1 MSRSLGARLGWR
13 LSRLLAPGSRPGIY
27 YVIDDADWSFFW
39 DGRYITDGLR
49 DRHGRKTEII
59 RRVGGLK
66 GQIIQFGSRY
76 QFLHKSSRS
85 LHLYNRVFLT
95 WFHGDAADPELAP
108 YFDILARVA
117 EEAEKIVVP
126 CALTMTPLLEL
137 GLPFEQLAVIPLGVE
152 LGHFHPPSAEDRK
165 KIRNDLGLPS
175 DAVVVGSFQKD
186 GVGWG
191 EGMEAKPVK
200 GPDVFLET
208 VSIMAGRHPRL
219 FVLLTGPSRGYVKA
233 GLDKIGVPYIH
244 HMLDN
249 YRDIVRYYQALD
261 LYIIASRCEGG
272 PKALLE
278 SWACGVPLVSTRVGM
293 CADLMIDGVNGVMV
307 AQEDAQ
313 ALAEGA
319 LRLLDDSC
327 FRERTAAEGLKRV
340 ADYGWNSIVDRYMSE
355 LYAPIS
361 DD

>member
-1 MSRSLGARLGWR
+1 LSRSFGARLGWR
-13 LSRLLAPGSRPGIY
+13 LGRLAAPGRRPGIY
-27 YVIDDADWSFFW
+27 YVIDDADWSFLW

-59 RRVGGLK
+59 RRVDGLK

-76 QFLHKSSRS
+76 KFLHKSSRS

-95 WFHGDAADPELAP
+95 WFHGELTDPELAP
-108 YFDILARVA
+108 HFDILARVA
-117 EEAEKIVVP
+117 GETEKIVVP
-126 CALTMTPLLEL
+126 CALTRMPLLDM
-137 GLPFEQLAVIPLGVE
+137 GLPPEQLAVIPLGVE
-152 LGHFHPPSAEDRK
+152 LGHFCPPSPKEKK
-165 KIRNDLGLPS
+165 KIRNEIGLP
-175 DAVVVGSFQKD
+175 DDVMVIGSFQKD

-191 EGMEAKPVK
+191 EGMEAKLIK

-208 VSIMAGRHPRL
+208 IRVMAGKHPRL

-244 HMLDN
+244 KMLDD

-278 SWACGVPLVSTRVGM
+278 SWACGVPLASTRVGM

-307 AQEDAQ
+307 AQEDTQ

-319 LRLLDDSC
+319 LRLINDQR
-327 FRERTAAEGLKRV
+327 FRERVVDEGLKRV
-340 ADYGWNSIVDRYMSE
+340 ADYGWGSIADRYMSE
-355 LYAPIS
+355 LYAPVLGE
-361 DD
+361 